1 MFDKVKKSLRM
12 TSDHLD
18 DEIRDYISAASLE
31 LKRIGVEKISEDDPL
46 NLVAVKL
53 YVKGRMDYSGEG
65 DRYLANFEAL
75 AKSMALL
82 GEYQDV

>member
-1 MFDKVKKSLRM
+1 MFDKVKKSLRI

-18 DEIRDYISAASLE
+18 DEIRDYISAANLE
-31 LKRIGVEKISEDDPL
+31 LKRIGVEKILEDDPL

-53 YVKGRMDYSGEG
+53 YVKGRMDYAGEG